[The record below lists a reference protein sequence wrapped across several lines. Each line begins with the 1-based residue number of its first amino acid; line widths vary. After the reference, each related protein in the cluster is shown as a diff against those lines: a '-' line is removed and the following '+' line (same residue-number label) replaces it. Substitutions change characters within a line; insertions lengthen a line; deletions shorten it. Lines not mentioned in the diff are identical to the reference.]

1 MPLTDLELK
10 KLKPTGRTRRLFDG
24 AGLYL
29 EVSPA
34 GGLWWRFKF
43 RFLGKEKRLSLG
55 TYPEVGLK
63 DARWKRDDA
72 RRLLSQGVDPSATR
86 RAEKAAGAERAANS
100 FEVLAREWFEKHAP
114 GFAPDHASRVL
125 RLFERDLFPALGK
138 RAIAEITPPELLAV
152 LRRIEDR
159 GALDTAHRAR
169 ANCGQ
174 VFRYAIATGRAER
187 DPSADLK
194 SALPPATGDH
204 FAAITEP
211 KRVGEILRVLYGYQ
225 GTHTV
230 MAALKF
236 APLVFV
242 RPGEMRTA
250 RWQDVDLDGATWQF
264 PLSKKKPVTM
274 HVVPLATQAVSIL
287 RDLHTH
293 TGKGP
298 YVFPSER
305 GTNRAM
311 SNNAVLAAM
320 RSLGISTDQM
330 SGHGFRAMA
339 RTMLDE
345 QLNVRADIIEHQ
357 LGPVPKIR
365 RAILARQRRGRNR
378 GSW

>member
-10 KLKPTGRTRRLFDG
+10 KLKPTGKTRRLFDG

-100 FEVLAREWFEKHAP
+100 FEVLAREWFEKHSP

-194 SALPPATGDH
+194 GALPPATGDH

-211 KRVGEILRVLYGYQ
+211 TACRRIPPHPLRIPGQ
-225 GTHTV
+225 RGSSWRRSSSRRSSSSGQESCERPAGQTSTST
-230 MAALKF
+230 A
-236 APLVFV
+236 
-242 RPGEMRTA
+242 RPGGFHSR
-250 RWQDVDLDGATWQF
+250 R
-264 PLSKKKPVTM
+264 
-274 HVVPLATQAVSIL
+274 
-287 RDLHTH
+287 
-293 TGKGP
+293 
-298 YVFPSER
+298 
-305 GTNRAM
+305 
-311 SNNAVLAAM
+311 
-320 RSLGISTDQM
+320 RS
-330 SGHGFRAMA
+330 R
-339 RTMLDE
+339 
-345 QLNVRADIIEHQ
+345 
-357 LGPVPKIR
+357 
-365 RAILARQRRGRNR
+365 
-378 GSW
+378 